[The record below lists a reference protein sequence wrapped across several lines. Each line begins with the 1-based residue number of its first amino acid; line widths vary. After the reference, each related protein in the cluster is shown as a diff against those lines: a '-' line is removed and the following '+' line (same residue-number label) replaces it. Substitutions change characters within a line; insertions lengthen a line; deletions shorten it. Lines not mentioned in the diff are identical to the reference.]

1 MNRKTITSGN
11 VAAATTTTTAGPWGT
26 KKKSLP

>member
-11 VAAATTTTTAGPWGT
+11 VAAATTTAAAGPWGT